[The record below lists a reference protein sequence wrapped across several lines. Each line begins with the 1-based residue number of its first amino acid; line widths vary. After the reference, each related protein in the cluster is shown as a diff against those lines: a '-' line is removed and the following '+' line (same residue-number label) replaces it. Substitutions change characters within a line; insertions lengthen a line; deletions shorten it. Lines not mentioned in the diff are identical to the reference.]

1 MTEILVVLVVLLL
14 FAAAAVVY
22 ARRVST
28 GRVTHRRTST
38 GLELRADEFPAPSP
52 ALAGPLSMH
61 LEAPAAEA
69 RRRDVGPPPGLD
81 DRRRR
86 DVGPAGR
93 HRRPDGQLPDGV
105 LGMTGIMRKLD
116 AAAIAADAHMQA
128 AIDAETGRLPRVP
141 S

>member
-1 MTEILVVLVVLLL
+1 MTLVVIGVVLLL
-14 FAAAAVVY
+14 GAAAVLY
-22 ARRVST
+22 ARRVAT
-28 GRVTHRRTST
+28 GRVTHRRAST
-38 GLELRADEFPAPSP
+38 GAELRADEFPAPSP

-93 HRRPDGQLPDGV
+93 HRRPDGELPPGA

-128 AIDAETGRLPRVP
+128 AVDAETGRIPRVQP
-141 S
+141 